1 MPELTY
7 YASFLA
13 MGLMPVVIGTLN
25 LMSIF
30 MVEDVTEFAP
40 FGMFSFFCQIVV
52 LLVYIS
58 DFRAPFKKDY
68 DWWVAERDG
77 YWAIRRVAA
86 DLSQNTQELDN
97 PFSKVFPLEN
107 LNEESRALLREK
119 L

>member
-52 LLVYIS
+52 ILVYIS

-68 DWWVAERDG
+68 DWWVTERDG

-97 PFSKVFPLEN
+97 PFGKVFPLEN